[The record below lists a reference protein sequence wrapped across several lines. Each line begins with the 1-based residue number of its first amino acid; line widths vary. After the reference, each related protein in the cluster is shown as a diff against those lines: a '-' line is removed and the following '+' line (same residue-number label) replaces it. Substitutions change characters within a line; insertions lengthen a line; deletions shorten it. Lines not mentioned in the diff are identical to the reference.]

1 MRHGIRKKNTAL
13 SNNAATFTYLRLL
26 TLDGEEQK
34 RVPVGRLLVA
44 SVRDRELELYESRAP
59 IWRDTRPSKSL
70 EGRSSGKMG

>member
-1 MRHGIRKKNTAL
+1 MAGDLAL
-13 SNNAATFTYLRLL
+13 HTYLRLL

-59 IWRDTRPSKSL
+59 IWRDPRPSKSL
-70 EGRSSGKMG
+70 EGRSSGRMG